1 MGGSRSGGLSVPLS
15 ATPTPN
21 PGGEVVAAIGGGG
34 GGGSIARPRIDF

>member
-1 MGGSRSGGLSVPLS
+1 MGGSRSGGLSVPFS

-34 GGGSIARPRIDF
+34 GSIARPRIDF